1 MIAAIAKE
9 LDDALR
15 AKGVPLRVSMG
26 PERTD
31 TATPARERIVV
42 EYDDSAGDS
51 LSTAPQHRNTAIKF
65 VRLVG
70 AKLTIYAQ
78 DSNAGA
84 MDYEH
89 RRRAEH
95 ALDLVLVALD
105 GVVRGRR
112 NTLAIRGSRF
122 IRPDDLAQGKHFG
135 GAAYELTFTVDRAVA
150 DTTWKNETTP
160 TVTMAEGGLRMRNTT
175 RVSLANGPGA
185 DDDGDGVPDDAET
198 SCGGA

>member
-9 LDDALR
+9 LDDALK

-31 TATPARERIVV
+31 TTTPARERIVV
-42 EYDDSAGDS
+42 EYDDNAGDS
-51 LSTAPQHRNTAIKF
+51 LSPTPPHRNSAMKF

-78 DSNAGA
+78 EPSAGA

-95 ALDLVLVALD
+95 VLDLVLVALD
-105 GVVRGRR
+105 NVVRGRR
-112 NTLAIRGSRF
+112 NALAIRSGRF
-122 IRPDDLAQGKHFG
+122 IRPADLAQSKQPG
-135 GAAYELTFTVDRAVA
+135 GAVYELTFSIDRAVL
-150 DTTWKNETTP
+150 DTTWKGAAAP
-160 TVTMAEGGLRMRNTT
+160 TVTMGAGGLRMRNTT